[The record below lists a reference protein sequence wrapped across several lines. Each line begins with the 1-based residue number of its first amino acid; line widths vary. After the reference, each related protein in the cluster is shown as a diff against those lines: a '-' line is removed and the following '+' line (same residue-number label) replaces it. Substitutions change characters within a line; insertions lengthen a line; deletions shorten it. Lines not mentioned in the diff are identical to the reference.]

1 MLDDSAVEDSAEV
14 AQDAVEDDHS
24 AVEEVLDDVSSES
37 EGGELVE
44 SDSAGDGEGD
54 TITKEMRDFISGDST
69 LSLPLDSLTD
79 ELSEKIQ
86 VFSDSVESNYAKGK
100 QQLADD
106 RGSLD
111 VKEKALHNLSTLNDT
126 TLNTYSLGLRLKDEI
141 DQLSQVNMT
150 ELWQSNPDQA
160 RQVSDALGRKQSE
173 FQSVISTIGQQEQEL
188 SQAQQVEVERR
199 REEGVG
205 ILNQKYKNFSTEQSP
220 KLVKYA
226 VSKGMS
232 AQDANNWALNPI
244 VAEMGYKAMQYDDMQ
259 KKIKGNPKPKKVILP
274 VKSVKSKGRSS
285 PGVKSPDKM
294 SMDEYAKWRNSDKK

>member
-1 MLDDSAVEDSAEV
+1 MLDDSAVDASTEV
-14 AQDAVEDDHS
+14 AQDAVEDDYS
-24 AVEEVLDDVSSES
+24 AVEEVLDVDSES
-37 EGGELVE
+37 EEE
-44 SDSAGDGEGD
+44 EQATSDDEAEGVEGD
-54 TITKEMRDFISGDST
+54 TVTKEMRDFISGDST
-69 LSLPLDSLTD
+69 LSLPVDSLTD
-79 ELSEKIQ
+79 EISEKIK

-106 RGSLD
+106 RGALG

-126 TLNTYSLGLRLKDEI
+126 TLNTYSIGLRLKDEI
-141 DQLSQVNMT
+141 NQLSQVDIND
-150 ELWQSNPDQA
+150 LWKSNPDQA

-173 FQSVISTIGQQEQEL
+173 LQSVISHIGQQEQEL

-199 REEGVG
+199 REEGIG
-205 ILNQKYKNFSTEQSP
+205 ILNQKYKNFSVEQSP

-259 KKIKGNPKPKKVILP
+259 KKIKANPKPKKVVLP

-285 PGVKSPDKM
+285 PGVKSLDKM